1 MRNMKLDLK
10 SKNDFSRIL
19 KIVATWNQ
27 IKDDYYKEFTKAKLQ
42 YQIPGFRKGKV
53 PDNIIKKNLT
63 PSIEAKFVDHYVN
76 VYYRKGLE
84 ELKLVPINQ
93 GNIIKID
100 FKESSNLEFEIAF
113 EVRPEIKMPK
123 YKNKVKIKTQKYI
136 AGDQDLQDSLLDLQ
150 TRFAKTQTVDGNV
163 KDGYF
168 IYADFDKLDS
178 QGNKVKGS
186 TLKNHFIKIGEG
198 MFSGDIGD
206 KFIGKKAGDTVDVS
220 ITQDKGPID
229 YHVTVNRVEEQI
241 LPELNDDFAKTVDGN
256 FKTMNELNDSLL
268 QKIQDNLNQENIKEF
283 HNKIIDYFNDKTS
296 FDIPD
301 SMIENYKTHLTEE
314 YKKQYAQMNQEFD
327 ETKVADTLVDTAKKT
342 VQWILIRDLLISD
355 EGIRVVEDDI
365 NNYIKEQSE
374 KNPQYKKDIKK
385 YYLEDQNRY
394 KLHEDMTNQKLY
406 ESLGAYFSNVIKESP
421 TSKLRKNKK
430 G

>member
-1 MRNMKLDLK
+1 MKLDLK
-10 SKNDFSRIL
+10 NKNDFSRVL
-19 KIVATWNQ
+19 KITATWGQ
-27 IKDDYYKEFTKAKLQ
+27 IKDDYYQEFSKAKLQ
-42 YQIPGFRKGKV
+42 YQIPGFRKGRV

-63 PSIEAKFVDHYVN
+63 PSIESKFIDHYVN

-136 AGDQDLQDSLLDLQ
+136 AGDQDLKDSLLDLQ
-150 TRFAKTQTVDGNV
+150 TRFAKTQTVEGNV

-168 IYADFDKLDS
+168 IYADFDKLNAE
-178 QGNKVKGS
+178 GNVVEGS

-198 MFSGDIGD
+198 MFSGEIGD
-206 KFIGKKAGDTVDVS
+206 KFIGKKAGDAVNVS

-229 YHVTVNRVEEQI
+229 YHVKVNRVEEQI
-241 LPELNDDFAKTVDGN
+241 LPGLNDEFAKTVDEN
-256 FKTMNELNDSLL
+256 FKTMKELNDSLL
-268 QKIQDNLNQENIKEF
+268 DKIQDNLNQENIKEF
-283 HNKIIDYFNDKTS
+283 HNKIIDYFIDKTS

-301 SMIENYKTHLTEE
+301 SMVENYKSHLTEE
-314 YKKQYAQMNQEFD
+314 YKKQYTHTHQEFD
-327 ETKVADTLVDTAKKT
+327 ESKLAETLIDTAKKT

-355 EGIRVVEDDI
+355 EGIRVVEEEI
-365 NNYIKEQSE
+365 SNYIKEQSV
-374 KNPQYKKDIKK
+374 KNPEHKKDIKK

-406 ESLGAYFSNVIKESP
+406 ESLGAYFSNVIKESS

>member
-1 MRNMKLDLK
+1 MKLDLK
-10 SKNDFSRIL
+10 NKNDFSRVL
-19 KIVATWNQ
+19 KITATWDQ
-27 IKDDYYKEFTKAKLQ
+27 IKDDYYQEFSKAKLQ

-63 PSIEAKFVDHYVN
+63 PSIESKFIDHYVN

-100 FKESSNLEFEIAF
+100 FKESSNLDFEIAF

-136 AGDQDLQDSLLDLQ
+136 AGDQDLKDSLLDLQ
-150 TRFAKTQTVDGNV
+150 TRFAKTKIVSGNIE
-163 KDGYF
+163 DGYF
-168 IYADFDKLDS
+168 IYADFDKLDDL
-178 QGNKVKGS
+178 GNVVEGS
-186 TLKNHFIKIGEG
+186 TLKNRFIKIGEG
-198 MFSGDIGD
+198 MFSGEIGS
-206 KFIGKKAGDTVDVS
+206 KFIGKKAGDTVNVS
-220 ITQDKGPID
+220 ITQDKGLID
-229 YHVTVNRVEEQI
+229 YLVKINRLEEQI
-241 LPELNDDFAKTVDGN
+241 LPTLNDEFAKTVDGN
-256 FKTMNELNDSLL
+256 FKTMKELNDSLL
-268 QKIQDNLNQENIKEF
+268 DKIQENLNQENIKEF
-283 HNKIIDYFNDKTS
+283 HNKIIDYFIDKTN
-296 FDIPD
+296 FDTPD
-301 SMIENYKTHLTEE
+301 SMVENYKSHLTEE
-314 YKKQYAQMNQEFD
+314 YKKQYTQMNQEFD
-327 ETKVADTLVDTAKKT
+327 ESKLAETLVDTAKKT

-355 EGIRVVEDDI
+355 EAIRVVEADI
-365 NNYIKEQSE
+365 SNYIKEQSE
-374 KNPQYKKDIKK
+374 KTPEYKKDIKK

-406 ESLGAYFSNVIKESP
+406 ESLGAYFSNIIKESP

>member
-10 SKNDFSRIL
+10 NKNDFSRIL
-19 KIVATWNQ
+19 KITATWDQ
-27 IKDDYYKEFTKAKLQ
+27 IKDDYYQEFSKARLQ

-63 PSIEAKFVDHYVN
+63 PSIESKFIDHYVN
-76 VYYRKGLE
+76 IYYRKGLE

-136 AGDQDLQDSLLDLQ
+136 AGDQDLKDSLLDLQ
-150 TRFAKTQTVDGNV
+150 TRFAKTQTVDDKV

-168 IYADFDKLDS
+168 IYADFDKMDTE
-178 QGNKVKGS
+178 GNVIQGS

-198 MFSGDIGD
+198 MFSGEIGD
-206 KFIGKKAGDTVDVS
+206 KFIGKNAGDAVNVS

-229 YHVTVNRVEEQI
+229 YHVKINRVEEQI
-241 LPELNDDFAKTVDGN
+241 LPELNDEFAKTVDGN
-256 FKTMNELNDSLL
+256 FKTMKELNDSLL
-268 QKIQDNLNQENIKEF
+268 DKIQENLNQENIKEF
-283 HNKIIDYFNDKTS
+283 HNKIIDYFIGKTN

-301 SMIENYKTHLTEE
+301 SMVENYKSHLTEE
-314 YKKQYAQMNQEFD
+314 YKKQYTQMNQDFD
-327 ETKVADTLVDTAKKT
+327 ESKLAETLVDTAKKT

-355 EGIRVVEDDI
+355 EGIRVVEADI
-365 NNYIKEQSE
+365 SNYIKEQSE
-374 KNPQYKKDIKK
+374 KTPEYKKDIKK

-406 ESLGAYFSNVIKESP
+406 ESLGAYFSNIIKESP

>member
-10 SKNDFSRIL
+10 NKNDFSRVL
-19 KIVATWNQ
+19 KITATWDQ
-27 IKDDYYKEFTKAKLQ
+27 IKDDYYQEFSKAKLQ

-63 PSIEAKFVDHYVN
+63 PSIESKFIDHYVN

-136 AGDQDLQDSLLDLQ
+136 AGDQDLKDSLLDLQ
-150 TRFAKTQTVDGNV
+150 TRFAKTKIVSGNIE
-163 KDGYF
+163 DGYF
-168 IYADFDKLDS
+168 IYADFDKLDDL
-178 QGNKVKGS
+178 GNVVEGS
-186 TLKNHFIKIGEG
+186 TLKNRFIKIGEG
-198 MFSGDIGD
+198 MFSGEIGS
-206 KFIGKKAGDTVDVS
+206 KFIGKKAGDTVNVS
-220 ITQDKGPID
+220 ITQDKGLID
-229 YHVTVNRVEEQI
+229 YLVKINRLEEQI
-241 LPELNDDFAKTVDGN
+241 LPTLNDEFAKTVDGN
-256 FKTMNELNDSLL
+256 FKTMKELNDSLL
-268 QKIQDNLNQENIKEF
+268 DKIQENLNQENIKEF
-283 HNKIIDYFNDKTS
+283 HNKIIDYFIDKTN
-296 FDIPD
+296 FDTPD
-301 SMIENYKTHLTEE
+301 SMVENYKSHLTEE
-314 YKKQYAQMNQEFD
+314 YKKQYTQMNQEFD
-327 ETKVADTLVDTAKKT
+327 ESKLAETLVDTAKKT

-355 EGIRVVEDDI
+355 EGIRVVEADI
-365 NNYIKEQSE
+365 SNYIKEQSE
-374 KNPQYKKDIKK
+374 KTPEYKKDIKK

-406 ESLGAYFSNVIKESP
+406 ESLGSYFSNIIKESP